1 MATMS
6 SGQHISNVNQELVRP
21 ALLGLMDGTVSTLAP
36 IFAAAQLTSSVHV
49 FWVGLSA
56 ATGAG
61 LSMGLAE
68 ALSHGAEA
76 EEEMTVPA
84 GWKGLTTGSGTTLGG
99 IFHSL
104 PFLIPNTEL
113 ALIVAY
119 TVVGTELVVISAI
132 RWRYLQFPLW
142 RSLALVGGGGT
153 LVFFLGIVLGKIGA
167 GTL

>member
-1 MATMS
+1 MATIS
-6 SGQHISNVNQELVRP
+6 SGQRISNGNQELVRP

-68 ALSHGAEA
+68 ALSHGAE
-76 EEEMTVPA
+76 EDMTVSA

-104 PFLIPNTEL
+104 PFLIPSTEL

-119 TVVGTELVVISAI
+119 AVVATELVVISAI

>member
-1 MATMS
+1 MATTA
-6 SGQHISNVNQELVRP
+6 SGQSAPNVNQELVRP

-36 IFAAAQLTSSVHV
+36 IFAAAQLTSHIYV

-68 ALSHGAEA
+68 ALSHGPDEKMEVA
-76 EEEMTVPA
+76 PA
-84 GWKGLTTGSGTTLGG
+84 WKGLTTGLGTTFGG

-104 PFLIPNTEL
+104 PFLIHDTVL
-113 ALIVAY
+113 GLMVAY
-119 TVVGTELVVISAI
+119 AVVGLELLGISAI

-142 RSLALVGGGGT
+142 QTLVLVVGGGA
-153 LVFFLGIVLGKIGA
+153 LVFFVGIFLGKLGH
-167 GTL
+167 GGL

>member
-1 MATMS
+1 MASTTAQNQQPTLS
-6 SGQHISNVNQELVRP
+6 QELIRP

-36 IFAAAQLTSSVHV
+36 IFAAAQLTSSIHV

-68 ALSHGAEA
+68 ALSHGPD
-76 EEEMTVPA
+76 EEMDVAPA
-84 GWKGLTTGSGTTLGG
+84 WKGLTTGLGTTLGG

-104 PFLIPNTEL
+104 PFLIPNLTL

-119 TVVGTELVVISAI
+119 VVVGTELLVISGI
-132 RWRYLQFPLW
+132 RWRYLKFPLW
-142 RSLALVGGGGT
+142 RTLVLVVGGGA
-153 LVFFLGIVLGKIGA
+153 LVFFLGIFLGRIGS

>member
-1 MATMS
+1 MASTTTTRQA
-6 SGQHISNVNQELVRP
+6 GPNLNQELVRP

-36 IFAAAQLTSSVHV
+36 IFAAAQLTSSIHV

-68 ALSHGAEA
+68 ALSHGP
-76 EEEMTVPA
+76 EEETDVAPR
-84 GWKGLTTGSGTTLGG
+84 WKGLTTGVGTTLGG

-104 PFLIPNTEL
+104 PFLIPDLTV

-119 TVVGTELVVISAI
+119 AVVGTELLVISAI

-142 RSLALVGGGGT
+142 RTLALVVGGGA
-153 LVFFLGIVLGKIGA
+153 LVFFLGIFLGKLGSGA
-167 GTL
+167 I

>member
-1 MATMS
+1 MASTTTTTT
-6 SGQHISNVNQELVRP
+6 SGPNLNQELVRP

-36 IFAAAQLTSSVHV
+36 IFAAAQLTSSIHV

-68 ALSHGAEA
+68 ALSHGP
-76 EEEMTVPA
+76 EEEMDIAP
-84 GWKGLTTGSGTTLGG
+84 GWKGLTTGLGTTLGG

-104 PFLIPNTEL
+104 PFLIPNITL

-119 TVVGTELVVISAI
+119 IVVGTELLVISAI
-132 RWRYLQFPLW
+132 RWRYLKFPLW
-142 RSLALVGGGGT
+142 RTLALVVGGGA
-153 LVFFLGIVLGKIGA
+153 LVFFLGIALGKIGS
-167 GTL
+167 GTI

>member
-1 MATMS
+1 MATMT
-6 SGQHISNVNQELVRP
+6 SGQRISNVNQELVRP

-68 ALSHGAEA
+68 ALSHGAE
-76 EEEMTVPA
+76 EKMTVPA
-84 GWKGLTTGSGTTLGG
+84 GWKGLTTGVGTTLGG

-113 ALIVAY
+113 ALLIAYAVVA
-119 TVVGTELVVISAI
+119 TELVVISGI

-142 RSLALVGGGGT
+142 RSLALVVGGGA